1 MTDPYLDRLK
11 RDRGT
16 TWTLSAAIFGIVPMM
31 VGIVAILLPGP
42 HIDLQ
47 VNPLYWI
54 ILLIPMPWCW
64 RLMDYEPRVLRTVRP
79 MLWATPILACMVTGV
94 AWAMNIDM
102 VPYWWMIVA
111 TLVTSA
117 VGLIAYPH
125 SMLAKEPPPR

>member
-16 TWTLSAAIFGIVPMM
+16 TWTLSAAVFGIVPIM
-31 VGIVAILLPGP
+31 VGIVTILLPGP

-64 RLMDYEPRVLRTVRP
+64 KMFGYDTSALRTVRP
-79 MLWATPILACMVTGV
+79 MLWATPILACLV
-94 AWAMNIDM
+94 AASHG
-102 VPYWWMIVA
+102 PC
-111 TLVTSA
+111 TSTWFPI
-117 VGLIAYPH
+117 GG
-125 SMLAKEPPPR
+125 